1 MFKGL
6 FKIKSNAAKANE
18 AKANAAKAN
27 ETKAGTGQGINPG
40 TGQDKKQNIGQ
51 DKKQDLKQNT
61 MTNEDDII
69 RKHMKFYGQVQGVG
83 FRYSSRYCALEL
95 GVTGWVRNEWD
106 GSVEMEAQGPERQ
119 IQRLVQMLNSGK
131 FISIERIE
139 EEIIPPVE
147 GERKFSVL

>member
-18 AKANAAKAN
+18 AKANAVKAN
-27 ETKAGTGQGINPG
+27 ETKVGTGQEIKPG
-40 TGQDKKQNIGQ
+40 TGQ

>member
-1 MFKGL
+1 MFLSRYKE
-6 FKIKSNAAKANE
+6 KMNDIKKKKEQNIIKDEAANE
-18 AKANAAKAN
+18 PIANGPIPN
-27 ETKAGTGQGINPG
+27 N
-40 TGQDKKQNIGQ
+40 DN
-51 DKKQDLKQNT
+51 
-61 MTNEDDII
+61 II